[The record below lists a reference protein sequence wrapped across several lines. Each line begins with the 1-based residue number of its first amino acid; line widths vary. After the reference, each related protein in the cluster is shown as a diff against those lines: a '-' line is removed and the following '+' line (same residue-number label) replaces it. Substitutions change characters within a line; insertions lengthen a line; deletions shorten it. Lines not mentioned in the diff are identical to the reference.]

1 MIGPSSVAAVPPA
14 GPHTSTVGALA
25 RGPPMRLTQFRR
37 SWLLEAHVLVRRGE
51 VEQRVQADPG
61 LLDPWSY
68 PVQRGRL
75 EDRQVHDAL
84 VHEPLDLMQQRLT
97 PAAVALLGLLGEQV
111 VDVGGSAAGIRRAA
125 DNERLDA

>member
-1 MIGPSSVAAVPPA
+1 MGASVPPA
-14 GPHTSTVGALA
+14 GPQPSTVGVLA
-25 RGPPMRLTQFRR
+25 RGPTMRLTQSRR

-75 EDRQVHDAL
+75 EDRQGHDAPL
-84 VHEPLDLMQQRLT
+84 HEALGLMQQRLT
-97 PAAVALLGLLGEQV
+97 PAAGPRPGPPGGQRLA
-111 VDVGGSAAGIRRAA
+111 VGGVSLWAHPA
-125 DNERLDA
+125 